1 MRAVLLLALVAIP
14 SLGAELRFEPGL
26 HLGGTVQVR
35 VTGIGDVGGQATLL
49 VLRTGELVTVPL
61 RPDGDGLASAPI
73 RLLRPCDSADGPSL
87 GVQVGDT
94 VAAATEL
101 GGGLAVA
108 ARVEPPL
115 RAPGE
120 PVLALERWD
129 NEALKW
135 VQARDIVPA
144 LYRMTLSDRSLDT
157 TCERERADLPLAL
170 AEREFSLP
178 LVEEEGT
185 GGKFEGKFVVALEPR
200 ACSLWLSVSTVEG
213 KPLVETVV
221 PAGACLVCRR
231 GDDAIR
237 FPVPALSVNLAP
249 SSPTLPVGCVGE
261 VRLIE
266 PEKPDEVRWCV
277 DGAERPGGLALPL
290 FADAP
295 RTASVVALVRQGLLW
310 ERGQTTVT
318 FVPQVRLSLVGAETG
333 LPAAEPWP
341 CPQPL
346 RVRAEH
352 VPGPGFTV
360 LVGKLGPDPK
370 AVELAL
376 EAGPDGIW
384 LTRAFHPTELGA
396 CAGDVLWAQFKDP
409 RGCYAAYVTL
419 SLR

>member
-1 MRAVLLLALVAIP
+1 MRTLLVLALVALP
-14 SLGAELRFEPGL
+14 VLGGEIRFERDL
-26 HLGGTVQVR
+26 HLGESVRVQVTGVPEDRGTV
-35 VTGIGDVGGQATLL
+35 TLV
-49 VLRTGELVTVPL
+49 VLRTGALLAVPL
-61 RPDGDGLASAPI
+61 HRRGDGLESQPI
-73 RLLRPCDSADGPSL
+73 LLYRPCDPGGPHAL
-87 GVQVGDT
+87 VIEVGDT
-94 VAAATEL
+94 VVAATEL

-115 RAPGE
+115 RGPGE

-129 NEALKW
+129 NETLKW
-135 VQARDIVPA
+135 VRAQDLEPA
-144 LYRMTLSDRSLDT
+144 LYRLVLSDRFLDT
-157 TCERERADLPLAL
+157 TCERERVELPLAL

-185 GGKFEGKFVVALEPR
+185 GGRFEGKFVVALEPR
-200 ACSLWLSVSTVEG
+200 ACSVWLSVSTVEG
-213 KPLVETVV
+213 KPLVETAV

-231 GDDAIR
+231 EGDAIR

-249 SSPTLPVGCVGE
+249 SGPTLPVGCVGE
-261 VRLIE
+261 VRLIQ

-277 DGAERPGGLALPL
+277 DGAERPGGTTLPL

-295 RTASVVALVRQGLLW
+295 RTVSVVALVRQGLLW

-318 FVPQVRLSLVGAETG
+318 FVPQVRLSFVAAETG
-333 LPAAEPWP
+333 LPAGEPWP

-370 AVELAL
+370 VVELAL
-376 EAGPDGIW
+376 EAGPEGVW
-384 LTRAFHPTELGA
+384 LTQAFRPTELGA

-409 RGCYAAYVTL
+409 RGCYPAYVTL
-419 SLR
+419 ALR

>member
-1 MRAVLLLALVAIP
+1 MRAVLLLALVALP
-14 SLGAELRFEPGL
+14 SLGAELWFEPGL
-26 HLGGTVQVR
+26 HLGGTVRVR
-35 VTGIGDVGGQATLL
+35 VTGIGDAKGQAALL
-49 VLRTGELVTVPL
+49 VLRTGELMTVSL
-61 RPDGDGLASAPI
+61 EPDGDGLASAPI
-73 RLLRPCDSADGPSL
+73 HLRRPCDPADGPSL

-101 GGGLAVA
+101 GGGLAA
-108 ARVEPPL
+108 AGRVEPPL
-115 RAPGE
+115 RKPGE
-120 PVLALERWD
+120 PTLALERWD

-170 AEREFSLP
+170 AEKEFSLP
-178 LVEEEGT
+178 LVEEEAT
-185 GGKFEGKFVVALEPR
+185 GGRFEGTFVVGLEPR

-213 KPLVETVV
+213 KLLAEVEV

-231 GDDAIR
+231 AGDEIR
-237 FPVPALSVNLAP
+237 FPVPEFPVNLAP
-249 SSPTLPVGCVGE
+249 TSPAVPVGCVGE
-261 VRLIE
+261 VRLVQ
-266 PEKPDEVRWCV
+266 PERPDEVRWCV
-277 DGAERPGGLALPL
+277 DGTERPGGTALPL

-295 RTASVVALVRQGLLW
+295 RTVSVVALVRMGLLW
-310 ERGQTTVT
+310 ERGQITAA

-341 CPQPL
+341 CPQAL

-370 AVELAL
+370 VVELAL
-376 EAGPDGIW
+376 IAGPDGGW
-384 LTRAFHPTELGA
+384 VTPAFRPTEIGA
-396 CAGDVLWAQFKDP
+396 CAGDVLWAQFRDP

-419 SLR
+419 PLR